1 LDKAALA
8 RLYETYGYL
17 VHRRC
22 LSLLKSTQDA
32 EDALQEVFVRVHR
45 YGRPDALSSEL
56 AWLYS
61 IANNCC
67 FDLMSRRGREES
79 REPQALE
86 REASA
91 AQGSPND
98 ADRRAVL
105 GSVLATFDD
114 TTRIIGVLHYLEGFT
129 QEEVAE
135 RTGLSRKTVGKKLGR
150 FEEAVMTLWRRA
162 HGTQEAAS

>member
-22 LSLLKSTQDA
+22 LGLLKNAQDA
-32 EDALQEVFVRVHR
+32 DDALQEVFVRVHR
-45 YGRPDALSSEL
+45 YGRPRALTSEL

-61 IANNCC
+61 IATNCC
-67 FDLMSRRGREES
+67 FDLIARRGREAS
-79 REPQALE
+79 REPLSLS
-86 REASA
+86 REAGPV
-91 AQGSPND
+91 QGGPGD

-105 GSVLATFDD
+105 GSVLARFDE
-114 TTRIIGVLHYLEGFT
+114 TTRNIGVLHYLDGFT

-135 RTGLSRKTVGKKLGR
+135 RTGLSRKTVGKKLGQ
-150 FEEAVMTLWRRA
+150 FEEAVVSLWRQA
-162 HGTQEAAS
+162 HGTQEASR